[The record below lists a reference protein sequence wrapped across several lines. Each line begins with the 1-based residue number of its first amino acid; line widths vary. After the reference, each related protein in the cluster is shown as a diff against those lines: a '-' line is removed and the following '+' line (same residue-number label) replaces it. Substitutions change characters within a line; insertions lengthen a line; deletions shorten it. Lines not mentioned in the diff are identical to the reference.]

1 MIKTFWKKYW
11 HLLIVPLYGIF
22 YMVAFNLVESRE
34 IYRYHIIHSSLD
46 AYIPFC
52 EYFVIP
58 YFLWF
63 AFIAV
68 TVLWFMY
75 KSGER
80 QEYMNEY
87 FRLIFCLAAG
97 MTVFILVSVI
107 YPNGHMLRPASF
119 DHENICT
126 MLVRYLYSI
135 DTPTN
140 VLPSIH
146 VYNSIAAFVAIAHSR
161 SIPKKK
167 IVTVFSG
174 ILAVSICL
182 ATLFI
187 KQHTVIDMITAVAM
201 YCVFY
206 TFAYIVFADDRVDI
220 RKTAIAYLKN
230 Y

>member
-1 MIKTFWKKYW
+1 MRVLWKKYW
-11 HLLIVPLYGIF
+11 HILIVPLFAIF
-22 YMVAFNLVESRE
+22 YMTSFSLLENRE
-34 IYRYHIIHSSLD
+34 IYRYHIIHSILD
-46 AYIPFC
+46 NYIPFC

-58 YFLWF
+58 YFMWF

-68 TVLWFMY
+68 TVAWFMY
-75 KSGER
+75 KSFER

-87 FRLIFCLAAG
+87 LRLIFCLGAG
-97 MTVFILVSVI
+97 MTFFIIVSI
-107 YPNGHMLRPASF
+107 LYPNGHMLRPASF

-146 VYNSIAAFVAIAHSR
+146 VYNSIAAFIAIAHSR

-167 IVTVFSG
+167 IVTVLSG
-174 ILAVSICL
+174 ILALLICM
-182 ATLFI
+182 ATVFI
-187 KQHTVIDMITAVAM
+187 KQHTMIDVITAVAM

-206 TFAYIVFADDRVDI
+206 AVAYIVFADDPVDI
-220 RKTAIAYLKN
+220 RKTASAVLKEF
-230 Y
+230 